1 MSRGLSAR
9 HGQRRRAA
17 QVAGGTALLVAGGA
31 LLVLPGP
38 GIPLIVAGLVVL
50 GRHYEWPKRLARRA
64 AAELE
69 RRRRG

>member
-1 MSRGLSAR
+1 VSAR
-9 HGQRRRAA
+9 QGKRRRAA

-38 GIPLIVAGLVVL
+38 GIPLVVAGLVVL
-50 GRHYEWPKRLARRA
+50 GRHYAWPRRLGRRV